1 MLPPFLLSR
10 EAIALGNDDAT
21 TLAIAALVLA
31 YDGHWICRPRL
42 AGTGRSVGPTP
53 FSGNDAY
60 SVSIFTSLVI
70 LRHVSISPAMN

>member
-10 EAIALGNDDAT
+10 EALGNDDAT

-31 YDGHWICRPRL
+31 GWAGDSWIVARVL
-42 AGTGRSVGPTP
+42 QVVGPTP